1 MKVKYKAIYED
12 IKHKI
17 QTGEYPVGSQLPD
30 EYSFCD
36 QYGCSRMTVKKAL
49 DMLVEEGYVY
59 RKQGQGTFVL
69 SQKVRNGSIEISER
83 DLSGFTRSSHGH
95 GSTKIIHFKLIFA
108 TKEIAEKLDIQEN
121 EPVYDI
127 LRVRLYDNEPYVLE
141 HTYMAPSVIPG
152 ITEDILNKSVY
163 TYIEQTLGKRI
174 GSAHKTSFADVSNK
188 QDQQELGLK
197 PVEPV
202 LVVEQIAYLENG
214 VPFEYSISRH
224 RYDRFTF
231 SVYSLRH

>member
-83 DLSGFTRSSHGH
+83 DLSGFTLLSWTWIDQDH
-95 GSTKIIHFKLIFA
+95 
-108 TKEIAEKLDIQEN
+108 
-121 EPVYDI
+121 
-127 LRVRLYDNEPYVLE
+127 
-141 HTYMAPSVIPG
+141 
-152 ITEDILNKSVY
+152 
-163 TYIEQTLGKRI
+163 
-174 GSAHKTSFADVSNK
+174 SFQADLCN
-188 QDQQELGLK
+188 QG
-197 PVEPV
+197 
-202 LVVEQIAYLENG
+202 
-214 VPFEYSISRH
+214 
-224 RYDRFTF
+224 DR
-231 SVYSLRH
+231 